1 MAYLIFAFR
10 VALGALLAI
19 AGILKAHD
27 GVVAT
32 TTSIAAYRILPAA
45 AVAPLGAALPYLEIF
60 LGGYLVLGLFTRI
73 AASVAAIQFVI
84 FAAAVASLLVRHISA
99 DCGCFGSGV
108 ATPPSW
114 THVAGDVALGLVAL
128 AIAARGPGAFALD
141 RRLGMGGTVTLGHES
156 P

>member
-1 MAYLIFAFR
+1 MAYLIVALR
-10 VALGALLAI
+10 IALGALLAV

-32 TTSIAAYRILPAA
+32 TASIAAYRILPTA

-60 LGGYLVLGLFTRI
+60 LGAYLVLGLFTRI
-73 AASVAAIQFVI
+73 AATVAAVQFAV

-114 THVAGDVALGLVAL
+114 AHVAGDVALGLVAL
-128 AIAARGPGAFALD
+128 AIAVRGPGAFALD
-141 RRLGMGGTVTLGHES
+141 GRLGTGGTATLGHES